1 MSHATE
7 PESAQPGTTRG
18 PSLPAHLADSAGQP
32 WAGRSFD
39 ENSHASDDGSAPPA
53 LSEAL
58 ARFRAGELGQA
69 GVVDALRGA
78 RLLIPLVAHLGEAG
92 ENEHGHTIDKS
103 QELSIV
109 TVAGPDGRNVL
120 PVFSSVTAMST
131 WNPQARPVPAD
142 GVRVA
147 LAAASEETDLVVL
160 DPLSE
165 TEFAVRRPALWAI
178 AQAQVWQPSFES
190 AAVLEAFE
198 ASVRTEL
205 SVLSVTLVA
214 GDPAAR
220 LAGPELVVRLELID
234 GLTRELL
241 DATLSRLAQRWAASE
256 VIATQVDSLTV
267 KLVRS
272 A

>member
-1 MSHATE
+1 MSHAINSE
-7 PESAQPGTTRG
+7 GT
-18 PSLPAHLADSAGQP
+18 PALPAHLGDSAGQP

-39 ENSHASDDGSAPPA
+39 ENTHSNDDGSAPPA

-58 ARFRAGELGQA
+58 SRFRAGEIGQS
-69 GVVDALRGA
+69 GVVDALRDA
-78 RLLIPLVAHLGEAG
+78 RLLIPLVAHAG
-92 ENEHGHTIDKS
+92 DVGVNEHGHAVDKT

-120 PVFSSVTAMST
+120 PVFSSVAAMSA

-160 DPLSE
+160 DPLSP

-178 AQAQVWQPSFES
+178 AQSLQWQPSFES
-190 AAVLEAFE
+190 DAVRAAFN
-198 ASVRTEL
+198 ASVASEL
-205 SVLSVTLVA
+205 SVLSVELLA
-214 GDPAAR
+214 GDPQAR
-220 LAGPELVVRLELID
+220 LAGAELIVRLELID

-241 DATLSRLAQRWAASE
+241 DATLARLAQRWAASE
-256 VIATQVDSLTV
+256 TIATQVDSLAV

-272 A
+272 S